1 MAMNLKKMALLAEVA
16 GGIGIIVSILYLAYE
31 VSENTEGL
39 ALSHH
44 LVLSEQVQ
52 DLEDNL
58 LQNSEL
64 ADIVR
69 RGSDDLGQLDAKE
82 RYQFERYLLAWWN
95 IWENAQFMAETGRL
109 DAETWDGWNTALCR
123 TTSLPGFADAWKSD
137 LTRDHFNGDFR
148 QIGDDCYA
156 SVPSSSGVAGN
167 ADLLAHFYKDVFEN
181 WDRDLV
187 DKMLSPDFCSHDWP
201 EGSRTGPDGFWDF
214 YDGVLAAFPDTHYVV
229 DRIVADDDLVTVH
242 WHLLGTHLGDFAG
255 MPPTGAPIS
264 LEGIAI
270 YRIEG
275 GKLMERWVVYD
286 MYGLMQQVRSASAA
300 LD

>member
-1 MAMNLKKMALLAEVA
+1 
-16 GGIGIIVSILYLAYE
+16 
-31 VSENTEGL
+31 
-39 ALSHH
+39 
-44 LVLSEQVQ
+44 
-52 DLEDNL
+52 
-58 LQNSEL
+58 
-64 ADIVR
+64 
-69 RGSDDLGQLDAKE
+69 
-82 RYQFERYLLAWWN
+82 
-95 IWENAQFMAETGRL
+95 
-109 DAETWDGWNTALCR
+109 
-123 TTSLPGFADAWKSD
+123 
-137 LTRDHFNGDFR
+137 
-148 QIGDDCYA
+148 
-156 SVPSSSGVAGN
+156 VAGN